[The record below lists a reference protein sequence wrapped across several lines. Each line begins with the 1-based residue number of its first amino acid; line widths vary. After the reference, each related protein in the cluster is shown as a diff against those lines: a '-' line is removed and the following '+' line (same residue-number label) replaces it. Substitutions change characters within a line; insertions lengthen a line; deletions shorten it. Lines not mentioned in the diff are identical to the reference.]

1 MVIFPGAQWC
11 HRHQMDH
18 VSLKIAKK
26 LSTRFEKQLKAPNIL
41 KGLHSK
47 HLFCLLWF
55 ISKLLFS
62 AFLLNILTLAVHKS
76 AHVLLNQH
84 LRQTDTQRNGHPE
97 MLQLCQLWHNKF
109 DAEKQ
114 QVAAPPRAPKLGC
127 NNSALS
133 LMVPTS
139 SWSRRWGSCSALVQT
154 RQAPGFCFAKC
165 WRASLEVVQ
174 LLQSHSFTQPHRQ
187 TVQHLI
193 YYLAREK
200 LKDSCNAWMVITE
213 SNQMSICHGAA

>member
-114 QVAAPPRAPKLGC
+114 QVAAPPRAP
-127 NNSALS
+127 NPSWDVTTQPSA
-133 LMVPTS
+133 
-139 SWSRRWGSCSALVQT
+139 SWSQRAAEAGGGAAAQPWSKHDRLLVSASPNAGEHPWRLSSSCSPT
-154 RQAPGFCFAKC
+154 
-165 WRASLEVVQ
+165 
-174 LLQSHSFTQPHRQ
+174 LLHNRTG
-187 TVQHLI
+187 
-193 YYLAREK
+193 K
-200 LKDSCNAWMVITE
+200 LYNTSYIIWLGR
-213 SNQMSICHGAA
+213 S